1 MKKRILG
8 VLFCA
13 MFVITGMFSFNS
25 AEKAQAQ
32 EMHVCPGTGESCNV
46 EIAFGGNTVTVK
58 STKTKGGGSVV
69 VKQQ

>member
-32 EMHVCPGTGESCNV
+32 EMHVCPGTG
-46 EIAFGGNTVTVK
+46 
-58 STKTKGGGSVV
+58 
-69 VKQQ
+69 